1 VWSLLHLVSCRVW
14 PLVVAPLFYFNLVS
28 TSLPVKMDLL
38 TGDEV
43 WICLVARS
51 RGVEGK
57 SKAPQVLS
65 GLDNG

>member
-1 VWSLLHLVSCRVW
+1 VVSQTCLYL
-14 PLVVAPLFYFNLVS
+14 PFAPLFYFNLIS
-28 TSLPVKMDLL
+28 TSLPVKMDML

-43 WICLVARS
+43 WICLVARPS